1 VITMS
6 RVDDAIE
13 KRVSTVGGAC
23 PNTEVKIVDPESG
36 ETVTVGQ
43 RGELCARGYLVM
55 KGYDDDPEGTARAV
69 DPDGWL
75 HTGDLAVMRTDEY
88 FHVTGRAKD
97 VIIRGGENIYPREVE
112 EFLYTHPSVASV
124 EVVGLPDMRLGEV
137 VAAWVRLKPG
147 TAASEEEI
155 QQFCRGKIAHFKV
168 PRWIRFVEEFPMTVT
183 GKTQKFRIREIE
195 IEMRGLQSAASV
207 VTA

>member
-1 VITMS
+1 
-6 RVDDAIE
+6 
-13 KRVSTVGGAC
+13 
-23 PNTEVKIVDPESG
+23 
-36 ETVTVGQ
+36 
-43 RGELCARGYLVM
+43 M